1 MRTSILLIQS
11 YQGSKQNKLSYFM
24 MLAALMAWAGVV
36 TSGQPQGL
44 TLVTLITPGEIS
56 GRAAWPRPSHDQ
68 WGLKFRSGRL
78 SQPDK
83 DRVIAC

>member
-1 MRTSILLIQS
+1 
-11 YQGSKQNKLSYFM
+11 M